1 MVLHSDVAYVIDSRG
16 QVRYELNL
24 DPGPANSA
32 TQASFASELAA
43 AAEAAMKS

>member
-1 MVLHSDVAYVIDSRG
+1 MVLHSDVAYVIDPHG

-32 TQASFASELAA
+32 TQSSFASELATA
-43 AAEAAMKS
+43 AGTAMKS